1 MYRKLIMLLLPIVFY
16 TTAFAQEIK
25 PLDNGGFRIDRDYA
39 VLIASRFDSLIR
51 CHDAIIERDSVL
63 DTCLDVVSG
72 YKTELRFQSMRADI
86 AESSM
91 LDLRN
96 LNTNLSNTLD
106 IQTSEIARLRLESK
120 RKNKR
125 KTAGGV
131 LAALGG
137 LGAGVFF
144 GFLIA
149 N

>member
-1 MYRKLIMLLLPIVFY
+1 MLPIVFY

-63 DTCLDVVSG
+63 DTCLVVVSD
-72 YKTELRFQSMRADI
+72 YKTELRLQATRADI

-91 LDLRN
+91 LDLSN
-96 LNTNLSNTLD
+96 LNTNLSNTLE

-125 KTAGGV
+125 KTTGGV
-131 LAALGG
+131 LVALGG
-137 LGAGVFF
+137 LGAGVLI

>member
-1 MYRKLIMLLLPIVFY
+1 MLLLPIVFY

-25 PLDNGGFRIDRDYA
+25 PLENGGFRIDRDYA

-72 YKTELRFQSMRADI
+72 YKTELRLQAMRADI